1 MEYIPQNQIKNYRE
15 SNTPNVCPISKVKSD
30 NWVVDHDHQTGQIR
44 GVIDSEAN
52 VFLGAIE
59 NRYKRLSKGKK
70 VTSLV
75 DMLEGIVAYLNAKQ
89 TGILHPVGLTQ
100 LCKRFNNNLT
110 SEGQKLALQKLGA
123 KKSEILACN
132 NSKNRTA
139 LYRSLLK
146 QS

>member
-1 MEYIPQNQIKNYRE
+1 MEYIPQNKIKTYRE
-15 SNTPNVCPISKVKSD
+15 SNTPDVCPISKVKSD
-30 NWVVDHDHQTGQIR
+30 NWVVDHDHVTGQIR

-59 NRYKRLSKGKK
+59 NRYKRLSKEKK

-75 DMLEGIVAYLNAKQ
+75 DMLEGIVGYLKAKQ
-89 TGILHPVGLTQ
+89 TGILHPVGLSQ

-110 SEGQKLALQKLGA
+110 AADQKFALQKLGA
-123 KKSEILACN
+123 KKSDILACN
-132 NSKNRTA
+132 NSKDRTS

-146 QS
+146 CV